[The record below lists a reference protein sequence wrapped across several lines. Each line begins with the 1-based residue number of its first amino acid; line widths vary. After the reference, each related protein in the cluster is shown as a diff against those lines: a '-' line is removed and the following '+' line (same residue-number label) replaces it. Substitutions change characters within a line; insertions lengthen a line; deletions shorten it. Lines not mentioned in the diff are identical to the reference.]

1 MFNKVIIF
9 IAVAF
14 SFSSICMALDENHY
28 DERYKQNV
36 VPLLKIMHDGF
47 FSGENKIQIHYK
59 TFLQSNARNCLVIFP
74 GRSEPIEKYG
84 EVVYDLAQ
92 TLAGKNLN
100 FYLMDHRGQGSSGR
114 MVSPSDLSYVEHSH
128 NYVLDIES
136 FIKDQKLEKNCE
148 KVFLLAHSL
157 GAGISTAFILEHP
170 KFFNKVALISP
181 MLKILTK
188 PYSYKVARAI
198 VQTSSMVGRGAKF
211 AVGQK
216 GFNPNDKFE
225 GNTVTSS
232 LARFKMSR
240 SIFETYPASKLGGV
254 SNRFVLEVMK
264 GTNLIRSRYHE
275 ISVPLRVFHGG
286 LEYFSEPGEMIKIC
300 DESIN
305 CKRSFFATSKHEL
318 LMERDEIRSEVI
330 SSLGEFFN

>member
-1 MFNKVIIF
+1 MFNKIIVF

-14 SFSSICMALDENHY
+14 AYSSLSMALDENHY
-28 DERYKQNV
+28 DEQYKQNV
-36 VPLLKIMHDGF
+36 VPLLRSMHDGF
-47 FSGENKIQIHYK
+47 FSGEKKVQIHYK
-59 TFLQSNARNCLVIFP
+59 TLLQANARNCLVIFP
-74 GRSEPIEKYG
+74 GRSEAIEKYA

-92 TLAGKNLN
+92 TTAGKNLN

-114 MVSPSDLSYVEHSH
+114 MVSPDDLGYVDQFH
-128 NYVLDIES
+128 NYVLDVES

-157 GAGISTAFILEHP
+157 GAGISTAYILLHP

-188 PYSYKVARAI
+188 PYTYKVARAI
-198 VQTSSMVGRGAKF
+198 VQASTMIGRGAKF

-216 GFNPNDKFE
+216 RFNPDDKFE

-240 SIFETYPASKLGGV
+240 SIFVTYPASKLGGV

-275 ISVPLRVFHGG
+275 ISAPLRVFHAG
-286 LEYFSEPGEMIKIC
+286 LEYFSEPSEMIKIC
-300 DESIN
+300 DEAIN
-305 CKRSFFATSKHEL
+305 CERSLFTTSKHEL

-330 SSLGEFFN
+330 KSLGEFFN